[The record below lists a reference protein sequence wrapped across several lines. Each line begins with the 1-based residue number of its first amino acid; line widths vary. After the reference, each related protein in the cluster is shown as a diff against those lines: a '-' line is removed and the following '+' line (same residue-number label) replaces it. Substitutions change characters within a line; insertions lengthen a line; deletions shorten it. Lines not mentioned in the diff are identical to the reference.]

1 MAEILYKINVS
12 DKEDLR
18 VQFDIMHATYIMC
31 LCLPSL
37 SDDCLFSVVFTV
49 HHLTDKYFDINL
61 KV

>member
-1 MAEILYKINVS
+1 MAEILYKFNFS

-37 SDDCLFSVVFTV
+37 SEDCLFVVLLTV
-49 HHLTDKYFDINL
+49 HHLTDKYFDDNI

>member
-1 MAEILYKINVS
+1 MAEILYKFNLS
-12 DKEDLR
+12 NKEDLR

-37 SDDCLFSVVFTV
+37 SEDCLFVVLSTV
-49 HHLTDKYFDINL
+49 HHLTHKYFNINL